1 MNENMIRL
9 ACEEMREKAFRIR
22 SMTLDLCCRVGSGH
36 ITSGFSCTE
45 LLVALYYG
53 DVLQYDPS
61 RPEWDG
67 RDRFILSKGHSSTAL
82 YPILADLGFFSEAEL
97 EKCCQPGALL
107 GLLLKGDVPGVEMP
121 SGSLGIGLGVSAGI
135 AHALKL
141 DGKTPLVF
149 CMLGDGELHEGNV
162 WESAMFASHYGL
174 DNLVAIVDRNGLCCT
189 DFTEHAMRLEPL
201 EEKWEAFG
209 WEARR
214 IDGHDLADV
223 TGSLRDVRD
232 RRNGKPLAIIA
243 DTVKGKG
250 VDFIS
255 SVPLMHGVALHGDDI
270 GRAREC
276 LRRGFEDHA

>member
-1 MNENMIRL
+1 MNEYMVKLSHDEMYKKAYQIRN
-9 ACEEMREKAFRIR
+9 
-22 SMTLDLCCRVGSGH
+22 MTLDLCCRVGSGH

-53 DVLQYDPS
+53 DVLQYQPS
-61 RPEWDG
+61 NPKWDK

-82 YPILADLGFFSEAEL
+82 YPVLADLGFFLESEL
-97 EKCCQPGALL
+97 ENCCHPGALL
-107 GLLLKGDVPGVEMP
+107 GLLLKGDVPGVEIP
-121 SGSLGIGLGVSAGI
+121 SGSLGIGLGVSAGV

-162 WESAMFASHYGL
+162 WESAMYASNYGL
-174 DNLVAIVDRNGLCCT
+174 NNLIAIVDRNGLCCT
-189 DFTEHAMRLEPL
+189 DFTEHSMRLEPL
-201 EEKWEAFG
+201 KEKWEAFG

-214 IDGHDLADV
+214 INGHDIEDILE
-223 TGSLRDVRD
+223 SLRDVRI
-232 RRNGKPLAIIA
+232 RQSEKPLVIIA

-255 SVPLMHGVALHGDDI
+255 DVPLMHGAALRGDDI
-270 GRAREC
+270 AKAKEC
-276 LRRGFEDHA
+276 LRKEFENNA